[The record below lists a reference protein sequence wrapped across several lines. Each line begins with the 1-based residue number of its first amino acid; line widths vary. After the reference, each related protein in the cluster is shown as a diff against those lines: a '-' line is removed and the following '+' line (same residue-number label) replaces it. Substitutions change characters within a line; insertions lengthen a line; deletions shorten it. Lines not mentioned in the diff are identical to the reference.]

1 MANIGI
7 EPVMN
12 TLMSPLIGSC
22 GDTRE
27 QLSEHLEGSLT
38 SRGERRVTRHLRLC
52 RRCRAIYESLTR
64 TVESVRNLGRQEET
78 EPIPSLADNVIE
90 RIRRPDL

>member
-12 TLMSPLIGSC
+12 TLMRPLIGSC
-22 GDTRE
+22 DDTRE
-27 QLSEHLEGSLT
+27 QLSEHLEGSLP
-38 SRGERRVTRHLRLC
+38 SRRERRVTRHLRFC
-52 RRCRAIYESLTR
+52 RRCRAIYQSLTR

-78 EPIPSLADNVIE
+78 EPDPSVADTVIE
-90 RIRRPDL
+90 RIRRQDL